1 MDCYTINE
9 ENFKLAWNVMP
20 FTLDVTDL
28 DIKKL
33 ITTMCEFYHDKTGK
47 WINLAI
53 DRELMEPYDQEFWN
67 KYPIN
72 ELPTDLVKWFRENSK
87 YSNQ

>member
-1 MDCYTINE
+1 
-9 ENFKLAWNVMP
+9 
-20 FTLDVTDL
+20 
-28 DIKKL
+28 
-33 ITTMCEFYHDKTGK
+33 MCEFYHDKTGK

-72 ELPTDLVKWFRENSK
+72 DLPTDLVK
-87 YSNQ
+87 